1 VSSDLAAIAG
11 VDTPTRLLIGGQW
24 SAGQRGVLPVI
35 NPATEEPIAE
45 VADAGVPDA
54 MDAVSAAAAALPGW
68 AARAPRER
76 GECLRRAYELM
87 IERAEPLA
95 RLMVAENGKALPDA
109 RGEIT
114 YAAEFFRWYAEE
126 AVRNEGAFTVAPSG
140 ANKILV
146 THQPV
151 GVSVLIT
158 PWNFPAAM
166 ATRKIGPALAAG
178 CTVILKPAKETP
190 LTALAVAGI
199 LAEAGVP
206 DGVVNVLPTSQP
218 GPITEAMLAD
228 PRVRKLSFTGSTEV
242 GRMLLKTAADTV
254 TNCSMELGGNAPFLV
269 FEDADIDAAV
279 AGAYLAKMR
288 NGGEA
293 CTAANRFYVH
303 ESVAAE
309 FSAKLA
315 RRLAAVRL
323 GPGLEDGVEL
333 GPLVNADTRDKVA
346 SLVESATRDG
356 GRVILGG
363 EAPKRPGY
371 FYAATVLDDVPRGA
385 GILSQEIFGPVAPIV
400 RFTGTDEAIA
410 LANGTEYGLVSY
422 LYSGD
427 LRRSLQVAEA
437 LEAGMVG
444 INRGVVSDPAAPF
457 GGVKQSGIG
466 REGGHDG
473 LLEFTETKY
482 IAVEW

>member
-1 VSSDLAAIAG
+1 VTADLASIAG
-11 VDTPTRLLIGGQW
+11 VDAPTGLLIGGQW
-24 SAGQRGVLPVI
+24 SAGGQGVLPVI
-35 NPATEEPIAE
+35 DPATEKPIAE
-45 VADAGVPDA
+45 VADASVQDA
-54 MDAVSAAAAALPGW
+54 MDAVGAAYGALPGW
-68 AARAPRER
+68 SATAPRQR
-76 GECLRRAYELM
+76 GQCLRRAFELM

-95 RLMVAENGKALPDA
+95 RLMVLENGKALPDA

-126 AVRNEGAFTVAPSG
+126 AVRNEGALSIAPSG
-140 ANKILV
+140 ANRIMV
-146 THQPV
+146 QHQPV

-178 CTVILKPAKETP
+178 CTVVLKPAKETP

-206 DGVVNVLPTSQP
+206 DGVVNVLPTSKP
-218 GPITEAMLAD
+218 GPMTEAMLAD

-254 TNCSMELGGNAPFLV
+254 INCSMELGGNAPFLV
-269 FEDADIDAAV
+269 LEDADLDAAV
-279 AGAYLAKMR
+279 SGAYLAKMR

-303 ESVAAE
+303 ESVADE
-309 FSAKLA
+309 FAAKLA
-315 RRLAAVRL
+315 KRLAAVRV

-346 SLVESATRDG
+346 ALVDSATGDG
-356 GRVILGG
+356 GRVVLGG
-363 EAPKRPGY
+363 HAPDRAGY
-371 FYAATVLDDVPRGA
+371 FYEATVLDDVPPDA

-400 RFTGTDEAIA
+400 RFSDQAQAIA
-410 LANGTEYGLVSY
+410 LANSTEYGLVSY
-422 LYSGD
+422 LYSTD
-427 LRRSLQVAEA
+427 LRRALQVAEA

-457 GGVKQSGIG
+457 GGVKQSGLG

-482 IAVEW
+482 IAVDW